1 MVNLLNT
8 VATSNATAEVAYYI
22 CIISFFIAGGVAIY
36 LLWDKVQESKVAA
49 APKKR
54 TGAKKAVA
62 KPVAKKTTA
71 KKASIKKADV
81 KKPVAKKAV
90 AKKPAAKKAV
100 KKTK

>member
-36 LLWDKVQESKVAA
+36 LLWDKVQESKQAA

-54 TGAKKAVA
+54 TVAKKVVAKPEAKKAAAKKAPVKKA
-62 KPVAKKTTA
+62 AVKKPVVKKAAAKKPVAKKT
-71 KKASIKKADV
+71 
-81 KKPVAKKAV
+81 
-90 AKKPAAKKAV
+90 V